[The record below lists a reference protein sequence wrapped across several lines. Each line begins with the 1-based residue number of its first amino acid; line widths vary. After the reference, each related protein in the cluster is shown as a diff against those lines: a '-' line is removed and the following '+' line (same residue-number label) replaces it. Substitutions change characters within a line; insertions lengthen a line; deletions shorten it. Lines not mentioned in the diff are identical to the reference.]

1 MSSYRPSYG
10 QQPPLHH
17 NLPPPPPPRD
27 LPPLPPG
34 PPPPYDSYRGDYWKP
49 QPPQQDTYPQP
60 GFTFRNSEG
69 APQYPREQNHYGNN
83 ESRQYAQQENSRP
96 RPRDQHRDS
105 RNLNR
110 HRRGHDFRRGRGN
123 YSNHAPSDRPLLRQR
138 NETGSEELL
147 GMTEEQAGIRR
158 FLPAEDISDSDEESM
173 DQSESDADKAEQVD
187 DGSGEPPKKRRNVGS
202 RKRYGTD
209 EDNLP
214 KWSNP
219 DPYTVLPPVEEEAR
233 KRKDVVKLIR
243 KSDLHTAAKAP
254 QHNQVAANDDFISF
268 GFEDDK
274 DSVPPSPG
282 SVDQN
287 GYGAGVPA
295 ASSAPRQQ
303 FSHLENLHG
312 QSLGDAPG
320 TDKKVETANSLGP
333 PPSLFAVAP
342 FGPEKVIVDTQLLRG
357 MTSSET
363 SKGRSGSNVLLYD
376 DGALGNRKR
385 THDDEIK
392 GNIRSRKK
400 AGFGQANGSV
410 LPEWLPLQDTDPT
423 PWLRR
428 SETMTANPGFRSVL
442 PMSFRREA

>member
-1 MSSYRPSYG
+1 
-10 QQPPLHH
+10 
-17 NLPPPPPPRD
+17 
-27 LPPLPPG
+27 
-34 PPPPYDSYRGDYWKP
+34 
-49 QPPQQDTYPQP
+49 
-60 GFTFRNSEG
+60 
-69 APQYPREQNHYGNN
+69 
-83 ESRQYAQQENSRP
+83 
-96 RPRDQHRDS
+96 
-105 RNLNR
+105 
-110 HRRGHDFRRGRGN
+110 
-123 YSNHAPSDRPLLRQR
+123 
-138 NETGSEELL
+138 
-147 GMTEEQAGIRR
+147 MTEEQAGIRR
-158 FLPAEDISDSDEESM
+158 FLPAEDVSDSDEESM
-173 DQSESDADKAEQVD
+173 DQSESDADNAEQVD
-187 DGSGEPPKKRRNVGS
+187 DASGEPPKKRRNVGL

-209 EDNLP
+209 EDTLP

-287 GYGAGVPA
+287 GDGAGVPA
-295 ASSAPRQQ
+295 APSAPRQQ

-320 TDKKVETANSLGP
+320 TDKRVETASSLGP

-342 FGPEKVIVDTQLLRG
+342 FGPEKVVVDTQLLRG
-357 MTSSET
+357 MMSTET
-363 SKGRSGSNVLLYD
+363 SKGGSGSNVLPYD

-392 GNIRSRKK
+392 GNVRPRKK

-410 LPEWLPLQDTDPT
+410 LPEWLPLQNTDPT

-428 SETMTANPGFRSVL
+428 SDTMTANPGFRLVL